1 MFNLGAL
8 WDIFKAGKMVKD
20 AVALKDKQKFAA
32 AFTTVAGL
40 ALGYAKVKGYDL
52 PISNEDLVSLGAAAG
67 VFFGLFNTYATV
79 ASTDKV
85 GLLSNKQPDRA
96 SESPVSAVVENEQ
109 PAPVQ
114 PEHKPLAR
122 VAGELIDSDN
132 PLAGL
137 DTTYRG

>member
-1 MFNLGAL
+1 MINLSAL

-40 ALGYAKVKGYDL
+40 ALGYAKAKGYDL
-52 PISNEDLVSLGAAAG
+52 PISNEDLIKLGAAAS

-85 GLLSNKQPDRA
+85 GLLSNKQPAGA
-96 SESPVSAVVENEQ
+96 SESPVPAVVEDEP
-109 PAPVQ
+109 PAPMQ
-114 PEHKPLAR
+114 PDPHTAAR
-122 VAGELIDSDN
+122 VGEQFVDAEN

>member
-1 MFNLGAL
+1 MFNIGAL
-8 WDIFKAGKMVKD
+8 WDVFKAGKMVKD

-40 ALGYAKVKGYDL
+40 ALGYAKVNGYDL
-52 PISNEDLVSLGAAAG
+52 PLSNEDLVSLGAAAG
-67 VFFGLFNTYATV
+67 VVFGLFNSYATV

-96 SESPVSAVVENEQ
+96 SESPMPAVVADEQ

-114 PEHKPLAR
+114 PSPHTAAR
-122 VAGELIDSDN
+122 VGEQFVDSEN